1 VVRFSLVIPTLRRAD
16 TLEHALTTLL
26 AQSYADIEIVV
37 QNNGRDPAT
46 LAVVERVNDARV
58 RHFSTDDVVP
68 MVDNWERAL
77 SNTTGE
83 FITFIGDDDGLLPDA
98 CDVAARI
105 LDADDAEILSWQPF
119 LYLWPQYW
127 DERRQN
133 RLQATVSFE
142 FEVRREASRPLLERF
157 YDFGAHYSKLPMLYN
172 SFVKRSLI
180 DRVRERHGK
189 YFFGSLPD
197 VTSGIVNAAFS
208 ASFLVS
214 SRALSVAGLS
224 QHSTG
229 NRWTRAATRPL
240 PGELERD
247 FPGLRGE
254 EPASASGSNLEI
266 LVAKEMKLMNEQV
279 LRADSG
285 VVFNEEGLVRSMA
298 MSINDSPSR
307 YDETKAL
314 ILSRIQLLGIP
325 AEDIAIP
332 PSTEHPLAPADGVH
346 VLGPYEVM
354 FVIDGHQ
361 IGLRTISDAVRQATQ
376 LIPSMDALV
385 RAEGGTRGAV
395 PVVSVEPLSLTK
407 GSDGA
412 GALVRGWGEA
422 EAWGTWSI
430 DRESTMRVEI
440 PPNGG
445 REVVRLG
452 LRYRAIPFPD
462 GTPRLVRCTV
472 GEATLHEWQ
481 FSRSNAQGDL
491 VIEIPA
497 VFAGERVD
505 LTLVNLNPKSP
516 AELGV
521 SADERRLGLGVEEIR
536 LIP

>member
-1 VVRFSLVIPTLRRAD
+1 MARFSLVIPTLRRPD
-16 TLEHALTTLL
+16 TFEHALATLL
-26 AQSYADIEIVV
+26 AQPSDDLEIVV
-37 QNNGRDPAT
+37 QNNGNDPAT
-46 LAVVERVNDARV
+46 RALVERANDSRV
-58 RHFSTDDVVP
+58 RHFSTDDVVS
-68 MVDNWERAL
+68 MVENWECAL
-77 SNTTGE
+77 SNTTGV

-98 CDVAARI
+98 CDVAGQI
-105 LDADDAEILSWQPF
+105 LEADDAEILSWQPF

-127 DERRQN
+127 DERRKN
-133 RLQATVSFE
+133 RLQATISFD

-189 YFFGSLPD
+189 YFFGLLPD

-208 ASFLVS
+208 ETFLVS

-229 NRWTRAATRPL
+229 NRWTRAATRPS
-240 PGELERD
+240 PEELERD

-254 EPASASGSNLEI
+254 VAASASGSNLEVLI
-266 LVAKEMKLMNEQV
+266 ANEMRVMSEHV
-279 LRADSG
+279 LAENA
-285 VVFNEEGLVRSMA
+285 VVFNEEGLVRAMA

-314 ILSRIQLLGIP
+314 ILSRMQLLGIP

-332 PSTEHPLAPADGVH
+332 PSTEHPPAPADGVH
-346 VLGPYEVM
+346 ALGPYEVM

-361 IGLRTISDAVRQATQ
+361 IGLRTISDAVRQAAQ
-376 LIPSMDALV
+376 LIPSMDAMV

-422 EAWGTWSI
+422 EAWGTWSV
-430 DRESTMRVEI
+430 DRESTMSVEI

-445 REVVRLG
+445 RDVVRLG

-472 GEATLHEWQ
+472 GETTLHEWQ

-491 VIEIPA
+491 MIEIPA
-497 VFAGERVD
+497 AFAGERVE
-505 LTLVNLNPKSP
+505 LTLVNLNAKSP

-521 SADERRLGLGVEEIR
+521 GADERRLGLGVEEIR